1 MRGNRNQTAWLAVGL
16 MVCALGV
23 LPPAAFADDD
33 PKGASETRAT
43 VPDVRR
49 RRLEDAMRVL
59 EAAGLKVGTVYE
71 FGTDRIERMF
81 RVRGVVGTVFLQKPT
96 PGTGWVTSKPVDLV
110 LVAEKD
116 GKLPPELVNGP
127 KPAAPRPEAPKDV
140 PAKTEP
146 AKAQPATAE
155 PARPDAG
162 TAQPAPAVPP
172 AAPRSDAPPVQRRDA
187 PANAEGSPDAPRKAA
202 KPDPSIVPELVGLDL
217 AEAEMLVRDSQM
229 RLHVERVSGHPVG
242 KVLEQMPSGG
252 TKRPQGGMIKVVIT
266 AGGDFE
272 SRTPGPPAVYVDA
285 MAIPSLLDR
294 TKAQAE
300 RIVIALGLEV
310 DFREAK
316 SGMPGRVVDQKPGA
330 GEKVARGGLVTLF
343 IGPGAKDDADCEV
356 PPPLGP
362 LGAGAKPDAAAA
374 DKGKAEAKKGDAPK
388 DDTPKGDTPLAPGPL
403 PGGAPRLVSPAA
415 GTKIPAGA
423 KVPVGFTW
431 QGIKS
436 ANAYILEVEEMGAE
450 GRWLP
455 LARKPSRTTAVLMDV
470 ERLDPNG
477 ASKLRWRVT
486 AVMSGRRGPASRW
499 VVLR

>member
-1 MRGNRNQTAWLAVGL
+1 MRGNPIPRGWL
-16 MVCALGV
+16 ALGV
-23 LPPAAFADDD
+23 LLCALLAWPHAARADDD
-33 PKGASETRAT
+33 PKGATETRAT

-59 EAAGLKVGTVYE
+59 EAAGLKVGTIYE
-71 FGTDRIERMF
+71 FGLDRIERMF

-96 PGTGWVTSKPVDLV
+96 PGTGWPTSKPIDIV

-116 GKLPPELVNGP
+116 GKLPPELTGARKPEP
-127 KPAAPRPEAPKDV
+127 KAPKEAP
-140 PAKTEP
+140 AKKEP
-146 AKAQPATAE
+146 AKDPV
-155 PARPDAG
+155 
-162 TAQPAPAVPP
+162 VPP
-172 AAPRSDAPPVQRRDA
+172 NGEPRDDPVPPVPPGTDAPPVPRTDA
-187 PANAEGSPDAPRKAA
+187 PPSAEGSPDAPRKAA
-202 KPDPSIVPELVGLDL
+202 KPDPSMVPELVGLDL

-229 RLHVERVSGHPVG
+229 RLHVERVPGHPVG
-242 KVLEQMPSGG
+242 KVLEQKPGGG

-272 SRTPGPPAVYVDA
+272 SRTPGPPAVYVES

-300 RIVIALGLEV
+300 RIVVALGLEV

-316 SGMPGRVVDQKPGA
+316 SGLAGRVVDQKPGA
-330 GEKVARGGLVTLF
+330 GEKVARGGLVTLW

-362 LGAGAKPDAAAA
+362 LGAGDKPTAAKGDGAKSDAAKA
-374 DKGKAEAKKGDAPK
+374 DAEKAKKDA
-388 DDTPKGDTPLAPGPL
+388 TPKSDKPLAPGPL

-470 ERLDPNG
+470 ERLDPKG
-477 ASKLRWRVT
+477 ESKLRWRVT
-486 AVMSGRRGPASRW
+486 AVMSGRRGPASKW
-499 VVLR
+499 VVLK